1 MLQEV
6 FSLNEKLNVK
16 DFIDIVIEIKEFK
29 EKEYDVELSLS
40 EEFNEFDKNL
50 RTPIAFTTL
59 EEDEHFDIQVYLDLQ
74 TLQIIKEVRGTY
86 GNAML
91 THCEYTNLEN
101 KQGVI
106 DYINTIEFGEMTS
119 IKANVEDLQNA
130 LMAITS

>member
-6 FSLNEKLNVK
+6 FSLNEQLNAK

-29 EKEYDVELSLS
+29 ESEYDVELSLS
-40 EEFNEFDKNL
+40 ETCNEFDKNL

-86 GNAML
+86 GKAML
-91 THCEYTNLEN
+91 THCEYINLEN

-119 IKANVEDLQNA
+119 LKANVEDLQNA